1 MSATIFGAIT
11 FKGKNS
17 VASPSGDTSTS
28 RIPVPLLSLLLRE
41 IELKYKGSKL
51 RYDSSR
57 DKLTDS
63 GGLLSL
69 TVLSENCKV
78 VLKRREGK
86 VIMYILSLKKVHA
99 ITSATVNLGPAQTP
113 NFYEPNLIQIKANP
127 DYLDRKNCFRR
138 RSYYSSRTKLIRR
151 KMLISVKLLTKYVI
165 IIYALGSVQEKFGV
179 WIKAVQSRSKVEI
192 PDRAGWEEWLRRSKL
207 KQAFLIDSD
216 AELFMNLIQCI
227 MFGF

>member
-1 MSATIFGAIT
+1 MSATISGAIT

-28 RIPVPLLSLLLRE
+28 LIPVPLLSLLLRE
-41 IELKYKGSKL
+41 MELKYKGSKL

-127 DYLDRKNCFRR
+127 DYLDRQNCFRR
-138 RSYYSSRTKLIRR
+138 RSYYSNRTKLIRR

-179 WIKAVQSRSKVEI
+179 
-192 PDRAGWEEWLRRSKL
+192 
-207 KQAFLIDSD
+207 
-216 AELFMNLIQCI
+216 
-227 MFGF
+227 